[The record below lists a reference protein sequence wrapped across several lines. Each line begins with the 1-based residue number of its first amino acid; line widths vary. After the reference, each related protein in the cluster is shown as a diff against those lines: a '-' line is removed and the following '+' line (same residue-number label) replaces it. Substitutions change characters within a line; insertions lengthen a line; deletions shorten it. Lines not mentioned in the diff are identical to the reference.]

1 MSSKR
6 KLDIRVENALKKIRE
21 LLLLNYSTGLS
32 LPEVQKALKNGD
44 VFWFKDN
51 PRALKTFESKVSK
64 TVSSID
70 ALIISL
76 VKEGHKNGKSASIS
90 SIPSIRVKS
99 KTGQKELES
108 LQRQA
113 KDSFRGS
120 TAASFV
126 NQKRS
131 GFTISERVWGIGDS
145 TKNEMEVII
154 QNAIKEG
161 LSAEEVSK
169 QLRPYLNEPKKLFRR
184 VRNKETGELEWSE
197 AAKKYKPGRG
207 VYRSAYKNAKRLART
222 EINIAYNTALWEQF
236 KDDPSV
242 VGFEVKLSN
251 NHTLNGEPFHDIC
264 DELAGKYPK
273 SFKFTGWHPQCRCN
287 FIPIY
292 ISDDDFLNRIRARK
306 EGKLDQWKPKG
317 IEDVPAKFKDWLGKN
332 KDRFQAGA
340 KLPLFLTDNQKMLSQ
355 IIGKNIPIAIQEPT
369 IAPPSVSKPDEQKLT
384 IDFTVKT
391 NSDLD
396 KVIKQLDTI
405 TGGEIFKTGFK
416 TIQAERRASNNGSTD
431 RNGNIWLKKDRMEMV
446 KDALNYIRQG
456 KATTYEQED
465 ALSTLWHEMTHNR
478 NPIQVILDGGR
489 RDGPQRRSM
498 ELANEFVSRKTLP
511 EFMKL
516 LGGELRNRDLIG
528 NRSSTGYNIWVKNY
542 DLLIKKVG
550 ADPSMVLK
558 DVSTHLF
565 KMSYSSQKDGLVNA
579 ILNNAKLKINKNDV
593 NALVNECIAARTE
606 AGYEFFLNQR
616 IK

>member
-90 SIPSIRVKS
+90 SGPSISVKS

-131 GFTISERVWGIGDS
+131 GFTISERVWRIGDS

-317 IEDVPAKFKDWLGKN
+317 IEDVPPKFKDWLGKN

-416 TIQAERRASNNGSTD
+416 AIQAERRASNNGSTD
-431 RNGNIWLKKDRMEMV
+431 RNGNIWLKKDRMEKV
-446 KDALNYIRQG
+446 KEALNFIRQG
-456 KATTYEQED
+456 KATTHEQED

-489 RDGPQRRSM
+489 RDGSQRKSM

-511 EFMKL
+511 KFLEM
-516 LGGELRNRDLIG
+516 LGGRLNNQVLTSNRN
-528 NRSSTGYNIWVKNY
+528 STGYNTMVRNLDALIRHVKANEADVLRDISEYLFNY
-542 DLLIKKVG
+542 SYSDQKKGIILAIQKNAKVNLNKSDIER
-550 ADPSMVLK
+550 AINNAMKTSE
-558 DVSTHLF
+558 
-565 KMSYSSQKDGLVNA
+565 MSY
-579 ILNNAKLKINKNDV
+579 ND
-593 NALVNECIAARTE
+593 
-606 AGYEFFLNQR
+606 FLRNL
-616 IK
+616 